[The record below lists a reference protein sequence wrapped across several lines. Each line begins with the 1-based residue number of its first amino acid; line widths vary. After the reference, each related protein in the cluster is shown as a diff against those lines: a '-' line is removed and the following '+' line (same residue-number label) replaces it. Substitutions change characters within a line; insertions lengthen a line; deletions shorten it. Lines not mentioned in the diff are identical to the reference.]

1 MADASAAPGG
11 HGLGGGHGGGSV
23 PVGGHHHGQMPPESP
38 DARMLQD
45 ISLPS
50 IPPSPAMTAAGV
62 AVASAVP
69 ARLQRRAAHQAAAD
83 GGAMDD
89 EWNMSGEIARD
100 GEADQGI
107 SPADW
112 DLTSPPP
119 APRTSTN
126 DDDDAAPA
134 PAPAPAPEM
143 EAPSSPEPEAAAG
156 LSASAAPFS
165 SPIGA
170 GPGGTGK
177 DDDVAFF
184 DTLNSGAAAQAA
196 QAAVPVAPPQPTQQW
211 NEVALDGN
219 APAPATTL
227 QGGWQQQD
235 AYAAFV
241 PQPATATA
249 TAQQWPAQTQPQ
261 QAGYGYGYDASQ
273 QQSQQY
279 GQYAYDPSQQ
289 QQPHGGQYAQPPPQH
304 QQQWNGALEDSAAQW
319 GYGNSGAWT
328 PGANQ
333 GKY

>member
-1 MADASAAPGG
+1 
-11 HGLGGGHGGGSV
+11 
-23 PVGGHHHGQMPPESP
+23 
-38 DARMLQD
+38 
-45 ISLPS
+45 
-50 IPPSPAMTAAGV
+50 
-62 AVASAVP
+62 
-69 ARLQRRAAHQAAAD
+69 
-83 GGAMDD
+83 
-89 EWNMSGEIARD
+89 
-100 GEADQGI
+100 
-107 SPADW
+107 
-112 DLTSPPP
+112 
-119 APRTSTN
+119 
-126 DDDDAAPA
+126 
-134 PAPAPAPEM
+134 M

-184 DTLNSGAAAQAA
+184 YTLNSGAAAQAA
-196 QAAVPVAPPQPTQQW
+196 HAAVPVAPPQPTQQW